1 VSCKNCARALR
12 HQRAKAADHP
22 GTVRDYGRGLCAT
35 CYRKDDGKFVPP
47 SARARN
53 KAAAERRRAVRTVEE
68 KQALDEALTY
78 LHEPPGGC
86 GWHVIRCRHCRWIA
100 KYRTRQQQQ
109 IAGFLHAR
117 SHVNEIL
124 LKEYT

>member
-1 VSCKNCARALR
+1 MTATIP
-12 HQRAKAADHP
+12 H
-22 GTVRDYGRGLCAT
+22 GTSSGYGYHKCRCDACRGWVRE
-35 CYRKDDGKFVPP
+35 
-47 SARARN
+47 SSRARR
-53 KAAAERRRAVRTVEE
+53 ERQRRAQEAAVQAAE
-68 KQALDEALTY
+68 KQALDEALGL